1 MENKKYTILLAD
13 DHSILR
19 AGLRSMLS
27 SFPEFKVIGEVD
39 NGKDAMHSAINL
51 KPDLLITDISMPK
64 TNGTEAVREIKRRA
78 PEVKILVL
86 TMHSGETHVFDA
98 LNSGADGYVL
108 KEDDHTDLLNAIK
121 SILTGK
127 KFLSPSI
134 SNNIVNGYLNP
145 QADAKHT
152 SSWDLLTRR
161 EREIVKLIAEG
172 YRSKDIAKYLSISI
186 KTVEKH
192 RTNLMKKLDLHSVSS
207 LTNYAIQQGIVCL

>member
-27 SFPEFKVIGEVD
+27 SLPEFDVIGEVD
-39 NGKDAMHSAINL
+39 NGKDAMHSAISL
-51 KPDLLITDISMPK
+51 KPNLLITDISMPK
-64 TNGTEAVREIKRRA
+64 TNGTEAVREIKRRV

-86 TMHSGETHVFDA
+86 TMHSSETHIFDA

-108 KEDDHTDLLNAIK
+108 KEDDHNELINAIN
-121 SILTGK
+121 SILNGK
-127 KFLSPSI
+127 KYLSPSI
-134 SNNIVNGYLNP
+134 STNIVNGYLNP
-145 QADAKHT
+145 QSDAKHT

-172 YRSKDIAKYLSISI
+172 YRSKDIAEYLSISI

-207 LTNYAIQQGIVCL
+207 LTNYAIQQGIVCT